1 MPNAPHLDNGAA
13 GRDSW
18 ADIVETGCGM
28 LHPWGAAGRD
38 GAGGDGGDADAD
50 VGEDHCC
57 HALPAEGWVR
67 NHFVITAVIVIA
79 TAVAVVGP
87 ARGAI
92 ASAFRLTRAAGAV
105 R

>member
-13 GRDSW
+13 GRD
-18 ADIVETGCGM
+18 
-28 LHPWGAAGRD
+28 
-38 GAGGDGGDADAD
+38 GAGGYGGDADAD

-57 HALPAEGWVR
+57 HALLAEGRFR
-67 NHFVITAVIVIA
+67 NHFVITAVIIIVIV
-79 TAVAVVGP
+79 TVVVDA

-92 ASAFRLTRAAGAV
+92 ASAFRLTGAAGAV